1 MLMTPQ
7 TEAALLALL
16 NGQPSLAD
24 IVLVQDLHIELI
36 RRHETR
42 TRLNTL
48 AARTKELTR

>member
-24 IVLVQDLHIELI
+24 LVRVQDLRADLI
-36 RRHETR
+36 RRNETR
-42 TRLNTL
+42 LRLNTL
-48 AARTKELTR
+48 AARTKETTR